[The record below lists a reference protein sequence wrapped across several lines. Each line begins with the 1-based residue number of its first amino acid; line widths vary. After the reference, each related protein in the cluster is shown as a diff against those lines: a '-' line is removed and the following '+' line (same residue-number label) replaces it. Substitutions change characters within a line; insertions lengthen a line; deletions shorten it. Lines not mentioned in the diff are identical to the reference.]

1 MTTRVRKITVNE
13 FWEMPGEFNHR
24 YELVD
29 GELVEIGRRPRRG
42 TLMGEI
48 GGLILGHVEV
58 ARLPLVVGVAAGFQI
73 DAYNLRFPD
82 VSVTTW
88 ERMAVYD
95 EVQGPWPHFAP
106 DTVVEVIDRNNPLE
120 RLAHKTIEYFAGG
133 TQAVWV
139 TDPDLRTVAIR
150 RPGAAEQIFGI
161 DDILSGEPE
170 IPGFTCP
177 VADIFAVLNPWT
189 PSATD
194 AAQSGRP

>member
-1 MTTRVRKITVNE
+1 MTTRTRKITVDE

-42 TLMGEI
+42 TLTGEI

-58 ARLPLVVGVAAGFQI
+58 ARLPLYVGVAVGFQI
-73 DAYNLRFPD
+73 DTYNLRFPD

-88 ERMAVYD
+88 ERMADYD
-95 EVQGPWPHFAP
+95 EAQGPWPHFAP
-106 DTVVEVIDRNNPLE
+106 DTVVEVTDRNNPLE

-133 TQAVWV
+133 TQAIWV
-139 TDPDLRTVAIR
+139 ADPDLRTVTIR
-150 RPGAAEQIFGI
+150 RPGVPEQVFSP

-170 IPGFTCP
+170 IPGFHCL
-177 VADIFAVLNPWT
+177 VADIYAVLDRRAT
-189 PSATD
+189 SATD